1 MNIQLLHESILSNAR
16 FSFSK
21 SGGPGGQNVNKV
33 NSKASLEIPISLLLG
48 LSEEERSRIENKLK
62 HRISSEGCLYLS
74 IDEDRSQLIN
84 RERAL
89 TRAEELLVQ
98 AAHIPKKR
106 KATKPTRG
114 SVLDR
119 LKTKKQKGSIK
130 DLRRKPI
137 TD

>member
-98 AAHIPKKR
+98 AAHIPNKR
-106 KATKPTRG
+106 KATQQTRG

-119 LKTKKQKGSIK
+119 LKTKKKKGSIK
-130 DLRRKPI
+130 DLRRTPI
-137 TD
+137 ND